1 MLAIPDGISRRVDC
15 KDGEG
20 AGLAVG
26 KVGAWAANYS
36 RPFTRLA
43 SLHAIYRGSGQQDA
57 IVDIDVGVEFGY
69 CERKGVI

>member
-43 SLHAIYRGSGQQDA
+43 SLHAMYRGSG
-57 IVDIDVGVEFGY
+57 
-69 CERKGVI
+69 